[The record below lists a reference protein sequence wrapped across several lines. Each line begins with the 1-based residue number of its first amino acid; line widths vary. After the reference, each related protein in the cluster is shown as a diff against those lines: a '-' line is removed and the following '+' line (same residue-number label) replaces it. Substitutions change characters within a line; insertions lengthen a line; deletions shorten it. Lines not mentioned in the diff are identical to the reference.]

1 MLKPLFSLLLICCVL
16 AACGGG
22 GSSSPPP
29 APLDSDGDTIADAQ
43 DCAPMDGARWRT
55 LTFSSVDGDGDTR
68 RVNTTGQQCS
78 GASLPATY
86 FADPVAAADV
96 DCDDAAAT
104 RWRMLP
110 YAARDADLDNFSI
123 PLTGE
128 QCSGDALPAGYAAT
142 VPPQAQSAPDC
153 DDSAASAWRYMMTFT
168 DADGDGV
175 GAGAGQTRCVGSSA
189 PAGFSI
195 YGYDP
200 LDDANDPTAASVFN
214 YELAPWLLSTP

>member
-1 MLKPLFSLLLICCVL
+1 MLKPLFSLLLICFVL

-29 APLDSDGDTIADAQ
+29 TPPAPLDSDGDTVADAQ

-55 LTFSSVDGDGDTR
+55 LTYGSIDSDGDTR
-68 RVNTTGQQCS
+68 RVNSTGQQCS

-86 FADPVAAADV
+86 FADAVAAADV

-110 YAARDADLDNFSI
+110 FAARDADLDNFSVAQ
-123 PLTGE
+123 TGE
-128 QCSGDALPAGYAAT
+128 VCSGDTLPAGYAAT
-142 VPPQAQSAPDC
+142 APAQPPDC
-153 DDSAASAWRYMMTFT
+153 NDNAPTAWRNRVIYA

-175 GAGAGQTRCVGSSA
+175 GAGGGQPTCIGSNA
-189 PAGFSI
+189 PAGFSL

-200 LDDANDPTAASVFN
+200 LDSSASASN
-214 YELAPWLLSTP
+214 TELPAWLLSVP